1 MIFYLIGIALILL
14 VSIYMNKIS
23 TKIGLPAV
31 LAFILFGMFLGA
43 SGWINDFSVTLDT
56 SETLC
61 SVALVF
67 IMFFGGFGTNWKEAR
82 KMAVP
87 SILLSTV
94 GVVST
99 GVITGLFCHFAL
111 QMPILESML
120 IGAVLSS
127 TDAATVFS
135 ILRSR
140 SLSLKYNTASILEVE
155 SGSNDPIAYTMTAIF
170 ISLLQGSGSAG
181 SIAYMIFAQVVYGFG
196 IGVGIALI
204 GVFIVKRTSPE
215 TGAGFRM
222 MFFLAFAMLA
232 YGIPVAVG
240 GNGYL
245 SVYIVGIIMGNA
257 KLKGT
262 ADVMNF
268 FDGVTAFMQILIFFL
283 LGMLSTPASFINVWI
298 PAILIAVFLT
308 FVSRPLSV
316 FALMAPFKA
325 KINQMS
331 LVSWSGLRGATSIV
345 FAISATLMVTLQND
359 IFHIAF
365 LVVLFSMLLQGTLLP
380 LVSKKLNMLDDED
393 SIARTFTDYM
403 EEAPVQFIQFS
414 IPPEH
419 EWIGH
424 TLKDIILPP
433 ETIVVLIKRG
443 NENVIPKGDTHFE
456 CDDKVILSAKTF
468 EKVKGIELSEIIVHK
483 DDGYAGR
490 TIADIARHLESDK
503 RIVIIKRG
511 EDVIIPN
518 GDVVLQNDDIVVLSE
533 IENVVDKHHDKHH
546 KEKLI

>member
-1 MIFYLIGIALILL
+1 MVFYLIGIALILL
-14 VSIYMNKIS
+14 VSISMNKIS
-23 TKIGLPAV
+23 TKIGIPAV
-31 LAFILFGMFLGA
+31 LAFILFGMFLGM
-43 SGWINDFSVTLDT
+43 SGLIKDFDFAFDSA
-56 SETLC
+56 ETVC
-61 SVALVF
+61 SLALIF

-82 KMAVP
+82 KTAVP
-87 SILLSTV
+87 SVLLSTL

-99 GVITGLFCHFAL
+99 GVITGLFCFLAL
-111 QMPILESML
+111 HMPIAESML

-140 SLSLKYNTASILEVE
+140 SLSLKYNTASILELE

-170 ISLLQGSGSAG
+170 ISVLQGSASAG
-181 SIAYMIFAQVVYGFG
+181 SISYMIFAQIVYGLG
-196 IGVGIALI
+196 IGVGIAVV
-204 GVFIVKRTSPE
+204 GVFIAKRINPN

-232 YGIPVAVG
+232 YGVPVAVG

-283 LGMLSTPASFINVWI
+283 LGMLSNPSSFVNVWI

-308 FVSRPLSV
+308 FISRPVSV
-316 FALMAPFKA
+316 FAIMSPFKA
-325 KINQMS
+325 KFNQMI
-331 LVSWSGLRGATSIV
+331 LVSWSGLRGASSIV

-359 IFHIAF
+359 VFHIAF

-380 LVSKKLNMLDDED
+380 FVSKKLNMLDDEN

-403 EEAPVQFIQFS
+403 EESPVQFIQFS
-414 IPPEH
+414 VPEGH

-424 TLKDIILPP
+424 TLKDITLPP
-433 ETIVVLIKRG
+433 ETVVVLIKRDG
-443 NENVIPKGDTHFE
+443 ENIIPRGDTTFE
-456 CDDKVILSAKTF
+456 CNDKVILSAKTF
-468 EKVKGIELSEIIVHK
+468 EKVKGIELSEIEIHK
-483 DDGYAGR
+483 NDDYSGR
-490 TIADIARHLESDK
+490 TIADIGRHLESEK
-503 RIVIIKRG
+503 RIVIIKRNS
-511 EDVIIPN
+511 DVIIPN
-518 GDVVLQNDDIVVLSE
+518 GDVILQDGDVVVLSE
-533 IENVVDKHHDKHH
+533 IENIEQNK
-546 KEKLI
+546 

>member
-43 SGWINDFSVTLDT
+43 SGWINDFSVALDT

-82 KMAVP
+82 KTAVP

-181 SIAYMIFAQVVYGFG
+181 
-196 IGVGIALI
+196 
-204 GVFIVKRTSPE
+204 
-215 TGAGFRM
+215 
-222 MFFLAFAMLA
+222 
-232 YGIPVAVG
+232 
-240 GNGYL
+240 
-245 SVYIVGIIMGNA
+245 
-257 KLKGT
+257 
-262 ADVMNF
+262 
-268 FDGVTAFMQILIFFL
+268 
-283 LGMLSTPASFINVWI
+283 
-298 PAILIAVFLT
+298 
-308 FVSRPLSV
+308 
-316 FALMAPFKA
+316 
-325 KINQMS
+325 
-331 LVSWSGLRGATSIV
+331 
-345 FAISATLMVTLQND
+345 
-359 IFHIAF
+359 
-365 LVVLFSMLLQGTLLP
+365 
-380 LVSKKLNMLDDED
+380 
-393 SIARTFTDYM
+393 
-403 EEAPVQFIQFS
+403 
-414 IPPEH
+414 
-419 EWIGH
+419 
-424 TLKDIILPP
+424 
-433 ETIVVLIKRG
+433 
-443 NENVIPKGDTHFE
+443 
-456 CDDKVILSAKTF
+456 
-468 EKVKGIELSEIIVHK
+468 
-483 DDGYAGR
+483 
-490 TIADIARHLESDK
+490 
-503 RIVIIKRG
+503 
-511 EDVIIPN
+511 
-518 GDVVLQNDDIVVLSE
+518 
-533 IENVVDKHHDKHH
+533 
-546 KEKLI
+546 